1 MGNLLPKYFK
11 SEWSY
16 AQLRIGDGEARSL
29 CAFGEEGT
37 TLVSVST
44 DGQYILADI
53 PKNGGECVI
62 KEKKN
67 LLGAAQRE

>member
-16 AQLRIGDGEARSL
+16 AQLSIGDGRAL
-29 CAFGEEGT
+29 CAFGEDGT
-37 TLVSVST
+37 TLIAVTT
-44 DGQYILADI
+44 DGQYFLADI

-62 KEKKN
+62 KETKK
-67 LLGAAQRE
+67 LLGT